1 MMTDR
6 IWLNHY
12 PAGMPADIDADRFRS
27 LADLFD
33 ATVDADRFRSLADLF
48 DATVVSNSPTG
59 RPITTSAA
67 R

>member
-33 ATVDADRFRSLADLF
+33 ATV
-48 DATVVSNSPTG
+48 VSNSPTG